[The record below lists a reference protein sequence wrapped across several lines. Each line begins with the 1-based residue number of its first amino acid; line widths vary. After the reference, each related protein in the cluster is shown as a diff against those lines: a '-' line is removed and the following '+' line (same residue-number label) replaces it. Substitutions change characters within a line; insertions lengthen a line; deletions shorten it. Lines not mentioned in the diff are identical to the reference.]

1 MAGVNKIILLGNLG
15 KDPEL
20 KYAQSSG
27 KAVCRFSLA
36 VNEKRG
42 GEEQTEWFNIVAFD
56 RTAEIADQ
64 FLAKGR
70 PVYIEGRLK
79 VRKYTDKDGNDRY
92 QTEILASN
100 LCLLGGGISAEKA
113 PQGRQGDDLE
123 AGHRQGRTGQNKMGF
138 DGRDARSRPAED
150 DPFAGDFG
158 PPPSEE
164 ELPF

>member
-1 MAGVNKIILLGNLG
+1 MSGVNRITLIGHLG

-42 GEEQTEWFNIVAFD
+42 GEDAVEWFNIVAFD
-56 RTAEIADQ
+56 RIAEIADQ

-70 PVYIEGRLK
+70 QVYLEGRIQT
-79 VRKYTDKDGNDRY
+79 RKWEDDNGNDRY
-92 QTEILASN
+92 MTEVIVSN
-100 LCLLGGGISAEKA
+100 LTMLGDGKSTEKA
-113 PQGRQGDDLE
+113 SQTRQSDEKPKGKQSQR
-123 AGHRQGRTGQNKMGF
+123 GMGF
-138 DGRDARSRPAED
+138 DGRDARSRPADD

-158 PPPSEE
+158 PPPSEDDM
-164 ELPF
+164 PF